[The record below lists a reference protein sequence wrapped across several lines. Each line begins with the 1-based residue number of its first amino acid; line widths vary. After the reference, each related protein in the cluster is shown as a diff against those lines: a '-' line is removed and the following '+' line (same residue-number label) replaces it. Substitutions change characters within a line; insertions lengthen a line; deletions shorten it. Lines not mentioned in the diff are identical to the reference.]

1 MRAARAVASF
11 KPARFVNILVLQC
24 GWAFTHV
31 PQLQNYMTVERRAS
45 GFKAGSR
52 TGGRSIW
59 MIPAWTMSVP
69 EKPCRQGRNP

>member
-45 GFKAGSR
+45 GFKAGLGMDGQADTATLPR
-52 TGGRSIW
+52 Y
-59 MIPAWTMSVP
+59 
-69 EKPCRQGRNP
+69 